1 MSMADRLAAR
11 VRGSGS
17 PVFVLA
23 HGLGGTQ
30 DGWEPIARDLAK
42 DATVITF
49 DLAGSGASDPSAFDP
64 RRHASILGFADDLA
78 GLVADMGARGGIYV
92 GHSMSGMAGALAAA
106 ADPDLFS
113 DLVLLC
119 ASACY
124 IDHPAEGY
132 VGGFS
137 EEAIEQLL
145 AAVEADFTLWSSGF
159 APYVMGNSDRPEFAR
174 EFTRTLQQYPPAIA
188 HTAMR
193 AAFMSDFR
201 AYMPRVSN
209 RCLVLQS
216 HDDPAVPLEAARWL
230 AGQLPNAELGVLQS
244 RGHFPHV
251 VAPTEVVAAIRGW
264 LHGDAP

>member
-11 VRGSGS
+11 VRGDGS
-17 PVFVLA
+17 PVYVVA

-30 DGWEPIARDLAK
+30 EGWEPIANDLAS
-42 DATVITF
+42 DGTVITF

-78 GLVADMGARGGIYV
+78 GLMADLDARGAIYV

-106 ADPDLFS
+106 ADPGLFS

-124 IDHPAEGY
+124 VDHPQEGY
-132 VGGFS
+132 VGGFT

-145 AAVEADFTLWSSGF
+145 AAVEADFTLWASGF

-193 AAFMSDFR
+193 AAFTSDFR
-201 AYMPRVSN
+201 AFMPRVRN

-216 HDDPAVPLEAARWL
+216 LDDPAVPLEAARWL
-230 AGQLPNAELGVLQS
+230 AEAIPSAEFGVLQA

-251 VAPTEVVAAIRGW
+251 VAPAEVLAAIRRW
-264 LHGDAP
+264 LQGNAP